1 MENEMTY
8 EEYLEFK
15 NISYV
20 TLNSFNIEE
29 DKFIE
34 VLKADWVFSGLKG
47 CEMIL
52 IEAINT
58 NQIIILT

>member
-1 MENEMTY
+1 MIKT
-8 EEYLEFK
+8 
-15 NISYV
+15 
-20 TLNSFNIEE
+20 
-29 DKFIE
+29 FIE

-58 NQIIILT
+58 NQIIMLT